1 MNEHFMKQAEDMMQA
16 AKQVRMPENFQA
28 LAEESVARTRDAY
41 TKLNA
46 VAKEANSATEELV
59 TKAAVGV
66 RSLSEQAMANMSAN
80 TEAAFDA
87 AEALAR
93 ARSLPEAA
101 RLQADFMQQQFAVLG
116 EQTRSFFEM
125 SSKVMRETVE
135 HANSVTARTM
145 EQVRETGN

>member
-1 MNEHFMKQAEDMMQA
+1 MKQAEDMMQA